1 MKNTGNLTNDKLR
14 AAVEKVRVQIRDLKA
29 ERERFEDA
37 PRAKSEAL
45 ARMRKWVDEVM
56 APSGEVSIEAFVTT
70 FEPKTQIERI
80 STGISNGGPNQ
91 IVGRNGVDS
100 AICWLFGNLVKERFA
115 AAINDYYAEQATEGV
130 TTKERD
136 SKLEELNERLLKLE
150 IEEERLICSGEEA
163 GIFVLRR
170 ADADPRALAAVV

>member
-1 MKNTGNLTNDKLR
+1 MKNSGNLTNDKQR
-14 AAVEKVRVQIRDLKA
+14 AAVEKVRVQILDLKA

-56 APSGEVSIEAFVTT
+56 APSGEVSIEAFITT
-70 FEPKTQIERI
+70 FEPKTVIERV
-80 STGISNGGPNQ
+80 STGMSNGGPSQ
-91 IVGRNGVDS
+91 IVGRAGVDS
-100 AICWLFGNLVKERFA
+100 ALCWLFGNMVKERLA
-115 AAINDYYAEQATEGV
+115 AAISDYYAARATEGV

-136 SKLEELNERLLKLE
+136 AKLEELNKRLLDLE
-150 IEEERLICSGEEA
+150 IEEERLICQGEEA
-163 GIFVLRR
+163 GIFILRR